1 MDKREVPT
9 WLCWFWLDHARF
21 RCFNAPPIPKIIAFP
36 NNNNDKYSM
45 PKLFIK
51 ALPKPSV
58 HRTSPSTTPPSS
70 FATLQLFFAGTL
82 ATRTAYRE
90 PSCSRK
96 KSPLQ
101 CRRRLSNTTISQ
113 MDPHAEEMPHYV
125 HINQNEFFM
134 RRHKKQKE
142 EDIAICE
149 CRYDADDPDS
159 ACGDSCLNVLTSTE
173 CTHGY
178 CPCGILCKNQKF
190 QKCEY
195 AKTKL
200 FKTEGRGWGL
210 LADENIKAGQFV
222 IEYCGE
228 VISWKEAKRRSQ
240 AYEIQGLKDA
250 FIICLNASE
259 SIDATRKGSLARFI
273 NHSCQPNCE
282 TRKWNVLGEIR
293 VGIFAKHDI
302 PIGTELAYDYNFE
315 WFGGA
320 KVRCLCGALKCSG
333 FLGAKSRGFQ
343 EDTYLWEDDDDRYSV
358 EKIPVYDSAEDEPLS
373 NADGQTEHSLDVI
386 VKAEQLLD
394 STAFHVQ
401 PLDLVQ
407 MRGLDVKKIKTEAVD
422 EDMNLYSQ
430 DSEQAISQKN
440 AMISRIRSNTAGRNY
455 RIAPRS
461 MSAKRS
467 KAYNGGR
474 FKNLI
479 QKKID
484 AKFAAGLL
492 ASKEAQE
499 EVLNYEKR
507 KDDATAALDS
517 LYDEIRPAIEEHER
531 DSQDSVSTTVAE
543 KWIQAC
549 CLKLKSEFDL
559 YSSII
564 KNVACT
570 AQRTPG
576 QAKPTEVDNEN
587 EIKLLTG

>member
-1 MDKREVPT
+1 MFHMS
-9 WLCWFWLDHARF
+9 WL
-21 RCFNAPPIPKIIAFP
+21 
-36 NNNNDKYSM
+36 
-45 PKLFIK
+45 
-51 ALPKPSV
+51 
-58 HRTSPSTTPPSS
+58 
-70 FATLQLFFAGTL
+70 
-82 ATRTAYRE
+82 
-90 PSCSRK
+90 
-96 KSPLQ
+96 
-101 CRRRLSNTTISQ
+101 
-113 MDPHAEEMPHYV
+113 
-125 HINQNEFFM
+125 
-134 RRHKKQKE
+134 
-142 EDIAICE
+142 
-149 CRYDADDPDS
+149 
-159 ACGDSCLNVLTSTE
+159 
-173 CTHGY
+173 
-178 CPCGILCKNQKF
+178 QKF

-210 LADENIKAGQFV
+210 LADEDLKAGQFV

-240 AYEIQGLKDA
+240 AYDDQGLKDA

-358 EKIPVYDSAEDEPLS
+358 EKIPVYDSAEDEPVS
-373 NADGQTEHSLDVI
+373 NVNGRTESSLDVML
-386 VKAEQLLD
+386 KAEQLSESTGFNVQSLD
-394 STAFHVQ
+394 S
-401 PLDLVQ
+401 VQ
-407 MRGLDVKKIKTEAVD
+407 MKDLDVKKIKTEVAD
-422 EDMNLYSQ
+422 EDMHLYSH
-430 DSEQAISQKN
+430 DTEQALSQKN
-440 AMISRIRSNTAGRNY
+440 AMISRIRGNAAGRNY
-455 RIAPRS
+455 HIGPRS
-461 MSAKRS
+461 MSTKRS
-467 KAYNGGR
+467 RAYNGGR
-474 FKNLI
+474 FKNLVE
-479 QKKID
+479 KKID

-499 EVLNYEKR
+499 EILHCEKI
-507 KDDATAALDS
+507 KDDATSTLDS

-549 CLKLKSEFDL
+549 CLKLKAEFDL
-559 YSSII
+559 YSSIV

-570 AQRTPG
+570 AHRPPG
-576 QAKPTEVDNEN
+576 QPKPTEVDNEN
-587 EIKLLTG
+587 EIKFLTG

>member
-1 MDKREVPT
+1 
-9 WLCWFWLDHARF
+9 
-21 RCFNAPPIPKIIAFP
+21 
-36 NNNNDKYSM
+36 
-45 PKLFIK
+45 
-51 ALPKPSV
+51 
-58 HRTSPSTTPPSS
+58 
-70 FATLQLFFAGTL
+70 
-82 ATRTAYRE
+82 
-90 PSCSRK
+90 
-96 KSPLQ
+96 
-101 CRRRLSNTTISQ
+101 
-113 MDPHAEEMPHYV
+113 MDPHTEELPQYI

-159 ACGDSCLNVLTSTE
+159 ACTDSCLNVLTSTE
-173 CTHGY
+173 CTPGY
-178 CPCGILCKNQKF
+178 CHCDILCRNQKF

-200 FKTEGRGWGL
+200 FKTDGRGWGL
-210 LADENIKAGQFV
+210 LADEDIKAGQFV

-358 EKIPVYDSAEDEPLS
+358 EKIPVYDSAEDEPVS
-373 NADGQTEHSLDVI
+373 NVNGRTEHSLDVML
-386 VKAEQLLD
+386 KAEQLSE

-407 MRGLDVKKIKTEAVD
+407 MKGLDVKKIKTDLAE

-430 DSEQAISQKN
+430 DTEQTLSQKN

-455 RIAPRS
+455 RIGPRS
-461 MSAKRS
+461 ISNKRS
-467 KAYNGGR
+467 RAYNGGR

-479 QKKID
+479 EKKID

-499 EVLNYEKR
+499 EILNCEKR
-507 KDDATAALDS
+507 KDDATSALDS

-549 CLKLKSEFDL
+549 CLKLKAEFDL
-559 YSSII
+559 YSSIV

-570 AQRTPG
+570 AQRAPV
-576 QAKPTEVDNEN
+576 QVKPTEVDNEN

>member
-1 MDKREVPT
+1 MD
-9 WLCWFWLDHARF
+9 
-21 RCFNAPPIPKIIAFP
+21 II
-36 NNNNDKYSM
+36 NLK
-45 PKLFIK
+45 
-51 ALPKPSV
+51 
-58 HRTSPSTTPPSS
+58 
-70 FATLQLFFAGTL
+70 
-82 ATRTAYRE
+82 
-90 PSCSRK
+90 
-96 KSPLQ
+96 
-101 CRRRLSNTTISQ
+101 
-113 MDPHAEEMPHYV
+113 DPHAEELPQYI
-125 HINQNEFFM
+125 HINQNEFYI

-149 CRYDADDPDS
+149 CKYDSDDPDS

-173 CTHGY
+173 CTPGY
-178 CPCGILCKNQKF
+178 CPCDILCKNQKF

-210 LADENIKAGQFV
+210 LADEDIKAGQFV

-228 VISWKEAKRRSQ
+228 VISWKEAKRRSH
-240 AYEIQGLKDA
+240 AYENQGLKDA

-320 KVRCLCGALKCSG
+320 KVRCLCGAIKCSG

-343 EDTYLWEDDDDRYSV
+343 EDTYLWEDDDDRYCV
-358 EKIPVYDSAEDEPLS
+358 EKIPVYDSSEDEPMS
-373 NADGQTEHSLDVI
+373 NVNGRTEPSLDVM
-386 VKAEQLLD
+386 VKAEQL
-394 STAFHVQ
+394 SESASFHVQ
-401 PLDLVQ
+401 PIDSFQ
-407 MRGLDVKKIKTEAVD
+407 MKGLDVKQIKTDVAE
-422 EDMNLYSQ
+422 EDMNLYCQ
-430 DSEQAISQKN
+430 DTEQTLSQKN
-440 AMISRIRSNTAGRNY
+440 AMISGNRSNAAGRNY
-455 RIAPRS
+455 RLGPRS
-461 MSAKRS
+461 MSTKRS
-467 KAYNGGR
+467 RAYNGGR

-479 QKKID
+479 EKKID

-499 EVLNYEKR
+499 EILNCEKI
-507 KDDATAALDS
+507 KDDATSALDS

-549 CLKLKSEFDL
+549 CLKLKAEFDL
-559 YSSII
+559 YSSIV

-570 AQRTPG
+570 APRALG
-576 QAKPTEVDNEN
+576 QVKSTEVDNEN

>member
-1 MDKREVPT
+1 MDEAAAD
-9 WLCWFWLDHARF
+9 W
-21 RCFNAPPIPKIIAFP
+21 
-36 NNNNDKYSM
+36 
-45 PKLFIK
+45 
-51 ALPKPSV
+51 
-58 HRTSPSTTPPSS
+58 
-70 FATLQLFFAGTL
+70 
-82 ATRTAYRE
+82 
-90 PSCSRK
+90 
-96 KSPLQ
+96 
-101 CRRRLSNTTISQ
+101 
-113 MDPHAEEMPHYV
+113 
-125 HINQNEFFM
+125 
-134 RRHKKQKE
+134 HKKQKE

-149 CRYDADDPDS
+149 CRYNADDPDS
-159 ACGDSCLNVLTSTE
+159 ACGDGCLNVLTSTE
-173 CTHGY
+173 CTPGY
-178 CPCGILCKNQKF
+178 CPCGIFCKNQKF

-210 LADENIKAGQFV
+210 LADEDIKAGQFV

-250 FIICLNASE
+250 FIISLNASE

-315 WFGGA
+315 WYGGA

-343 EDTYLWEDDDDRYSV
+343 ANHELLSSNNSLKGDGREDTYLWEDDDDRYSV
-358 EKIPVYDSAEDEPLS
+358 EKIPVYDSAEDELVL
-373 NADGQTEHSLDVI
+373 NVNGQTEHSMDVMLL
-386 VKAEQLLD
+386 KAEQLSESTTFNVQQVD
-394 STAFHVQ
+394 S
-401 PLDLVQ
+401 VQ
-407 MRGLDVKKIKTEAVD
+407 MKGLDVKKIRTEIVG
-422 EDMNLYSQ
+422 EDMKLYSQ
-430 DSEQAISQKN
+430 DTEQSLSQKN
-440 AMISRIRSNTAGRNY
+440 AMISRIQSNDAGRNY
-455 RIAPRS
+455 RIGCRS
-461 MSAKRS
+461 MSTKRS
-467 KAYNGGR
+467 RAYNGGR

-499 EVLNYEKR
+499 EILDYEKR
-507 KDDATAALDS
+507 KDDATSSLDS
-517 LYDEIRPAIEEHER
+517 LYNEIRPAIEEHER
-531 DSQDSVSTTVAE
+531 DTQDSVSTTVAE

-549 CLKLKSEFDL
+549 CQKLKAEFDL
-559 YSSII
+559 YLSIV

-570 AQRTPG
+570 AQKAPG

-587 EIKLLTG
+587 ETKPMTD

>member
-1 MDKREVPT
+1 MQNLMNILYWNSGLSIKSFIE
-9 WLCWFWLDHARF
+9 
-21 RCFNAPPIPKIIAFP
+21 
-36 NNNNDKYSM
+36 
-45 PKLFIK
+45 LFTFHFI
-51 ALPKPSV
+51 
-58 HRTSPSTTPPSS
+58 
-70 FATLQLFFAGTL
+70 F
-82 ATRTAYRE
+82 
-90 PSCSRK
+90 
-96 KSPLQ
+96 
-101 CRRRLSNTTISQ
+101 LS
-113 MDPHAEEMPHYV
+113 
-125 HINQNEFFM
+125 
-134 RRHKKQKE
+134 RHKKQKE

-149 CRYDADDPDS
+149 CKYDADDTDS

-173 CTHGY
+173 CTLGY
-178 CPCGILCKNQKF
+178 CPCDILCKNQKF

-210 LADENIKAGQFV
+210 LADEDLKAGQFV

-240 AYEIQGLKDA
+240 AYEDQGLKDA

-358 EKIPVYDSAEDEPLS
+358 EKIPVYDSAEDEPVS
-373 NADGQTEHSLDVI
+373 NVNGRTESSLDVML
-386 VKAEQLLD
+386 KAEQLSESTGFNVQSLD
-394 STAFHVQ
+394 S
-401 PLDLVQ
+401 VQ
-407 MRGLDVKKIKTEAVD
+407 MKDLDVKKIKTEVAD
-422 EDMNLYSQ
+422 EDMHLYTH
-430 DSEQAISQKN
+430 DTEQTLSQKN
-440 AMISRIRSNTAGRNY
+440 AMISRIRGNAAGRNY
-455 RIAPRS
+455 HIGPRS
-461 MSAKRS
+461 ISTKRS
-467 KAYNGGR
+467 RAYNGGR
-474 FKNLI
+474 FKNLVE
-479 QKKID
+479 KRID

-499 EVLNYEKR
+499 EILNSEKR
-507 KDDATAALDS
+507 KDDATSTLDS

-549 CLKLKSEFDL
+549 CLKLKAEFDL
-559 YSSII
+559 YSSIV

-570 AQRTPG
+570 AQRAPG

-587 EIKLLTG
+587 EIKFLTG